1 MVLASDRQTNT
12 QTDRQTDSF
21 AELGCAELSWGHP
34 KALGLH
40 ELTLASFADLEWP
53 ELGWG
58 HPQVPLVTNGIEI
71 DDLRDGLREGNARI
85 GLG

>member
-1 MVLASDRQTNT
+1 M
-12 QTDRQTDSF
+12 
-21 AELGCAELSWGHP
+21 H
-34 KALGLH
+34 K
-40 ELTLASFADLEWP
+40 LTVASFADLGWA

-58 HPQVPLVTNGIEI
+58 DPQVPLVTNVLEV